1 MRTISSTPGAA
12 IALLVLTLTASTAG
26 AGDLMLLGKRQFVCK
41 KGELRLH
48 GTSGSKL
55 YPAGKREKV
64 RMFAPIG
71 MLAYTCRYV
80 RSIIQCPIG
89 TEVVTV
95 KRGIYSGRYE
105 AECLGDPK
113 GLPTLPDSATAE
125 DRRTRAGAG
134 DEGGVDVDGAK
145 TGGATATTGSP

>member
-12 IALLVLTLTASTAG
+12 IALLVLALTASTAG
-26 AGDLMLLGKRQFVCK
+26 AGDLMLLGKRQFECK

-48 GTSGSKL
+48 GTRGSKL

-71 MLAYTCRYV
+71 MLAYSCRYV

-113 GLPTLPDSATAE
+113 GLPTLPDSATAG
-125 DRRTRAGAG
+125 DRRAPADGG
-134 DEGGVDVDGAK
+134 DEGGGDA
-145 TGGATATTGSP
+145 GGATAGSATGATASP